1 MSMTRARGNHAEAAA
16 TKRLYLKDNW
26 IRQQPPPE
34 KTRSIYDAKV
44 ETLGLRMTPAGKRS
58 FFWYRSVA
66 GKLTWRSLGEHP
78 AVSVEVA
85 RGMASDLDDKLEAWR
100 KKGFEGANPFAIAEV
115 PDVLTLEAAT
125 ELYIDQHVALRS
137 KNPDKAAKTLRGIL
151 RLYLDDW
158 KSKELGEI
166 RRKDVLARHARLWK
180 TIGGTTANVVV
191 THLHTVF
198 EWAITRELFVG
209 ANPAKLHADDRAPG
223 VERKRYLE
231 PKELARVLGAC
242 EKYQQGSVNDKDLA
256 CFVLLSLATGQ
267 RKQTVMKAKW
277 SSINLRDA
285 TWSLEASETK
295 NGEAFTVELS
305 PAALRV
311 LNSRDRKLSPAFVFP
326 GFRRD
331 RSIDP
336 SRARDDFGNDRW
348 ERFRKDCGL
357 WWPRSDPRNFR
368 VHDLRHTYVS
378 YQVMAGR
385 SLEQAGRA
393 VGHASSQ
400 STRRYAHLSKA
411 VVRESVLAGEAEM
424 MRRVAEAQKQLT
436 AGD

>member
-1 MSMTRARGNHAEAAA
+1 MSVEDGARDGQ
-16 TKRLYLKDNW
+16 RPR
-26 IRQQPPPE
+26 RQ
-34 KTRSIYDAKV
+34 T
-44 ETLGLRMTPAGKRS
+44 
-58 FFWYRSVA
+58 RSVA
-66 GKLTWRSLGEHP
+66 KKDFCQSEPVRHHRSP
-78 AVSVEVA
+78 RRIDA
-85 RGMASDLDDKLEAWR
+85 RSGDR
-100 KKGFEGANPFAIAEV
+100 
-115 PDVLTLEAAT
+115 
-125 ELYIDQHVALRS
+125 LYIDQRVALRS

-166 RRKDVLARHARLWK
+166 RRKDVLARQARLWK
-180 TIGGTTANVVV
+180 TMGGTTANVVV

-295 NGEAFTVELS
+295 NGEAF
-305 PAALRV
+305 
-311 LNSRDRKLSPAFVFP
+311 
-326 GFRRD
+326 
-331 RSIDP
+331 
-336 SRARDDFGNDRW
+336 
-348 ERFRKDCGL
+348 
-357 WWPRSDPRNFR
+357 
-368 VHDLRHTYVS
+368 H
-378 YQVMAGR
+378 
-385 SLEQAGRA
+385 
-393 VGHASSQ
+393 
-400 STRRYAHLSKA
+400 
-411 VVRESVLAGEAEM
+411 
-424 MRRVAEAQKQLT
+424 RRVESRRATRSQLPRPEIVAGVRLSRFPARQEHRPVESAQQLRERPLGEVPEGLRPVV
-436 AGD
+436 AAF